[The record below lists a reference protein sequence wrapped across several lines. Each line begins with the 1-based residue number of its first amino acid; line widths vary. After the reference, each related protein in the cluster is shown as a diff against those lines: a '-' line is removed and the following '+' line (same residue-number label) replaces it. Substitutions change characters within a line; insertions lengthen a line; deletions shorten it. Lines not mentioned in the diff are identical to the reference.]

1 MFNHPT
7 LLYWCWKD
15 AEREARKKPD
25 NGGGGLGGCLLV
37 VGILCIVCLWKAALN
52 AGGYGVIIAL
62 MITLGLISGL
72 VSKD

>member
-1 MFNHPT
+1 M
-7 LLYWCWKD
+7 
-15 AEREARKKPD
+15 
-25 NGGGGLGGCLLV
+25 LV
-37 VGILCIVCLWKAALN
+37 VGILFIVCLWKAALN